1 MKSFKK
7 IFNHKYSFFFI
18 VFLTV
23 LQLLIFIKDKSY
35 QCLLIFIA
43 SCFLSNY
50 FTKNISIAFLSAL
63 IISNFVFG
71 CKKVTEGM
79 DTSQIK
85 DVMNIIKSGKV
96 DTQNMDN
103 LKNMANQY
111 SNLKKKSG
119 PDMDLNMGALN
130 ELLKFNSKISSSNLT
145 SKDDVNSAVKHLR
158 ANKQLLKNMIDKF

>member
-1 MKSFKK
+1 
-7 IFNHKYSFFFI
+7 
-18 VFLTV
+18 
-23 LQLLIFIKDKSY
+23 
-35 QCLLIFIA
+35 
-43 SCFLSNY
+43 
-50 FTKNISIAFLSAL
+50 
-63 IISNFVFG
+63 
-71 CKKVTEGM
+71 M

-103 LKNMANQY
+103 LKNMASQY

-145 SKDDVNSAVKHLR
+145 SKDEVNSAVKHLR